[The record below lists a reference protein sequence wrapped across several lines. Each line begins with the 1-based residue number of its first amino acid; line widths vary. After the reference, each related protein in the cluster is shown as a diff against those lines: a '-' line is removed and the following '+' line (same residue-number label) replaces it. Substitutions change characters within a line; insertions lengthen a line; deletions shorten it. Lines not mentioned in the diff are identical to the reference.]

1 MRATTLLW
9 AALFCASLPSISE
22 SFSPITIGP
31 KNHAAVY
38 EKIRHSSSSSTT
50 RALALSGD
58 EDARS
63 AFGTKEYWD
72 EVYLGRG
79 DFPADEYT
87 WYFGFDA
94 YQRLVQEYVS
104 NKDSAILI
112 PGIGND
118 PILLD
123 LLQKGYTHLTATD
136 YSEHAIDR
144 QMDLL
149 SYQSPDD
156 VVELRHMD
164 ARQMDETWTDRF
176 DVIMEKGALDAIYLS
191 GDGNL
196 ELTVQ
201 EFERILKPGG
211 VLISVSGV
219 VPESL
224 RREVFKDWEWQRDG
238 SDDLKAGSFVLRLK

>member
-1 MRATTLLW
+1 MKQMFRAT
-9 AALFCASLPSISE
+9 LFACLCCLSPISF
-22 SFSPITIGP
+22 SFSPSP
-31 KNHAAVY
+31 KYRTLH
-38 EKIRHSSSSSTT
+38 KCCTSTPAP
-50 RALALSGD
+50 RNALSGD
-58 EDARS
+58 EEARS

-87 WYFGFDA
+87 WYFGFDS
-94 YQRLVQEYVS
+94 YQRIVQEHVAD
-104 NKDSAILI
+104 KDTTILI

-118 PILLD
+118 PILLE
-123 LLQKGYTHLTATD
+123 LLQKGYSNLTATD

-144 QMDLL
+144 QLDLI
-149 SYQSPDD
+149 SYQYAEDT
-156 VVELRHMD
+156 VELRHMD

-196 ELTVQ
+196 ELTVR

-219 VPESL
+219 VPETL
-224 RREVFKDWEWQRDG
+224 RRDVFKEWKWLRDG
-238 SDDLKAGSFVLRLK
+238 SDDLKAGCFVLKLSDKD